1 MSPLLLSLT
10 WVGSDHTRWEGGWL
24 LLGWGE
30 GVYRFQVWEAGA
42 CGCEHPSFFFINM
55 LLLQVRW
62 SLTQVATPGLG
73 MGVQGG
79 AGSNPAPSG
88 LLITVFLF
96 QVQGRFSAAASPA
109 LGVGSRVFLLFTVQL
124 RMLRHLPWV

>member
-1 MSPLLLSLT
+1 MAFTGLGGGDVSLP
-10 WVGSDHTRWEGGWL
+10 GMGK
-24 LLGWGE
+24 
-30 GVYRFQVWEAGA
+30 QVLVAA
-42 CGCEHPSFFFINM
+42 NTLPSSLISI